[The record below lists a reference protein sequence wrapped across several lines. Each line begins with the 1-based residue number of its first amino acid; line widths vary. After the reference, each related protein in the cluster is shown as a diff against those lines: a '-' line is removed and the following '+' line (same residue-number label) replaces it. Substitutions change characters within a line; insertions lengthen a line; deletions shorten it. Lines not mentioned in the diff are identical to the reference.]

1 MLYTSCSLPI
11 MATYRLPFQLYL
23 QVYLSSLVQQIKVPV
38 YANILMVFHY
48 FKRNYIVSVPN
59 KSTCFPFPP
68 NYPLFSSHNLWLFA
82 GDLHSLLSCFNFAV
96 STEKFLLLNF
106 NIQIPLPWSFGNG
119 WKGIFNFSWL
129 KCSSFPPKI

>member
-1 MLYTSCSLPI
+1 

-48 FKRNYIVSVPN
+48 FKRNYIFSVPN

-68 NYPLFSSHNLWLFA
+68 NYPLY
-82 GDLHSLLSCFNFAV
+82 GSLQVTCTAY
-96 STEKFLLLNF
+96 
-106 NIQIPLPWSFGNG
+106 
-119 WKGIFNFSWL
+119 
-129 KCSSFPPKI
+129 FPALTSQFRQKNSYY